1 MTTMVVDNDHQLEQA
16 ILSDQYDVALL
27 SCDTFFPVQP
37 EQIERITFLIR
48 TVKPTCLILLHCPP
62 FQRQLPVPLAA
73 CDFMFD
79 SHLSPPLLAMLAAT
93 LSFRQHHLLRQ
104 KKKYHPLRGMI
115 SVDSESGKSLSK
127 ELIQHGIQI
136 IPTAGVTNDF
146 EYQFRQ
152 HYPDFV
158 LLHCH
163 NADGDSNVVK
173 AATHLIRR
181 LHPDCIIYITFS
193 IGVLKLFADRYKINE
208 YMHDELLSLPF
219 STGDLLELLT
229 RSLTRRYQ
237 APLIFP

>member
-1 MTTMVVDNDHQLEQA
+1 MVIDNELQLKEA
-16 ILSDQYDVALL
+16 ITGDQYDVALL
-27 SCDTFFPVQP
+27 SCDTLSWVQLK
-37 EQIERITFLIR
+37 QVARVMSFIR
-48 TVKPTCLILLHCPP
+48 ATKPTCLILMHRPP
-62 FQRQLPVPLAA
+62 FHHQMPIPSAP
-73 CDFMFD
+73 CDFLFD
-79 SHLSPPLLAMLAAT
+79 SYFNPPLLAMLAAT

-104 KKKYHPLRGMI
+104 NKKYHPLRGMI
-115 SVDSESGKSLSK
+115 SVDSESGKSLSQV
-127 ELIQHGIQI
+127 LTQHGIQI
-136 IPTAGVTNDF
+136 IPTNSVTNDF

-163 NADGDSNVVK
+163 NADGNSDVVK

-208 YMHDELLSLPF
+208 YVHDELLSLPF
-219 STGDLLELLT
+219 SAGDLLELLT